1 MKNNLYIYAFL
12 SAILLSW
19 CSLSDLSHQAN
30 KIINSD
36 GTSCATG
43 EIWYTWEAYSGLVN
57 EIWLN
62 SWDTNFAANL
72 TGSMSGLAKTN
83 NSWLYMSPLYPAID
97 WCNRESRYA
106 RLFEANISMLV
117 MNCKLEDGL
126 YTINYTDDNT
136 WTEDKYIWSQRVP
149 QNNIMQVFFRENTNN
164 FDKLSSAMPNYN
176 KAFDIPKWCI
186 WKKISETQNHE
197 EWEIVTDDS
206 HTMSAESK
214 LQEDNSYM
222 PCGDYWYTMIW
233 RKRFTIFKSRPQLVF
248 WSNVN
253 YEYPLFDINTIK
265 IE

>member
-106 RLFEANISMLV
+106 RLFETNISMLV
-117 MNCKLEDGL
+117 MNCKLEDWY
-126 YTINYTDDNT
+126 YTVNPSDSNNL
-136 WTEDKYIWSQRVP
+136 TEDKYIWWERIP
-149 QNNIMQVFFRENTNN
+149 QTDVMKIFSRKNINDFA
-164 FDKLSSAMPNYN
+164 DLAI
-176 KAFDIPKWCI
+176 DIPKWCTWSKVSENNQMQTREI
-186 WKKISETQNHE
+186 VTTWIYTTESNSKISEDPWYLPC
-197 EWEIVTDDS
+197 WE
-206 HTMSAESK
+206 
-214 LQEDNSYM
+214 
-222 PCGDYWYTMIW
+222 YWFTVIW
-233 RKRFTIFKSRPQLVF
+233 RKRFTIFKSRPQIVF
-248 WSNVN
+248 WSNIDN
-253 YEYPLFDINTIK
+253 QYPLFDTNTIK
-265 IE
+265 FDVDTNT